1 MWWIEL
7 ELVKGIK
14 FSINYFHIPSKVMH
28 IQILVVIEYIG
39 KVIPRLGNTSVEQS
53 EVLSK
58 KLDELEISY
67 QVSAVVLSD
76 LNVDGLQIAE
86 KGRFCF

>member
-39 KVIPRLGNTSVEQS
+39 KVIPRLGNTKLTKISRFTQKIILDGVLNDVINRMSQMWYS
-53 EVLSK
+53 EWHQESG
-58 KLDELEISY
+58 EL
-67 QVSAVVLSD
+67 
-76 LNVDGLQIAE
+76 
-86 KGRFCF
+86 

>member
-1 MWWIEL
+1 MHKTGRPV
-7 ELVKGIK
+7 LVGT
-14 FSINYFHIPSKVMH
+14 
-28 IQILVVIEYIG
+28 
-39 KVIPRLGNTSVEQS
+39 TSVEQS

-67 QVSAVVLSD
+67 QVSAVVLTD
-76 LNVDGLQIAE
+76 LNVDGLKIAE